1 MRETGAKSAMENE
14 NAPKKLCPWK
24 FAPSVSI
31 GVGRTCASIY
41 AWHAISQQKQPDWQ
55 DLGTLALIKSMA
67 WNLLSFRPE
76 FGRN

>member
-31 GVGRTCASIY
+31 GVGRRCASIY